1 VALAPPASGMS
12 LQRCSECR
20 FRTQANSATVACVA
34 SDEPYNHDLVNS
46 NEAVRVRVMEKAEL
60 SKRFERVEHEVSQ
73 TLELISRHRNIL
85 ADLGRKEV
93 DAETIQIMLSQLEI
107 QLVFQLQE
115 REKLRAELTRHNG

>member
-1 VALAPPASGMS
+1 
-12 LQRCSECR
+12 
-20 FRTQANSATVACVA
+20 
-34 SDEPYNHDLVNS
+34 
-46 NEAVRVRVMEKAEL
+46 MEKAEL

-115 REKLRAELTRHNG
+115 REKLRAELTRHNK

>member
-1 VALAPPASGMS
+1 
-12 LQRCSECR
+12 
-20 FRTQANSATVACVA
+20 
-34 SDEPYNHDLVNS
+34 
-46 NEAVRVRVMEKAEL
+46 VRVMEKAEL
-60 SKRFERVEHEVSQ
+60 SKRFERVEREVSQ